1 MKLQGLRVLDLS
13 LFLPGPH
20 LTLMMADHG
29 AEVIKLE
36 PPGGEPVRE
45 VGLQQNGTSVWF
57 RNTHRGKKSIC
68 IDLKQNAGREA
79 LLKIAS
85 TCDVVVE
92 AFRPGVAK
100 RLGIDY
106 EAIQAVNPGIV
117 YCSISAFG
125 QDGPLRDRPA
135 HDLAVEAL
143 SGLVSCNVDEQ
154 GRPVNPHVP
163 AADMAA
169 SLMAFSGIL
178 MALLRRQQTGR
189 GDFIDIAMLD
199 SLLAW
204 TPNVTGPVFAENRAP
219 HPPHERSF
227 GGNAFYRIY
236 RTGDDRHIALGG
248 SEQKFVV
255 NLLRALGREDLAPL
269 HGQGPGPHQQPLVEF
284 LDRTFAEKNLAD
296 WESFLADVDVCWAP
310 VLDLKQAFNQPQVRH
325 RRMRWQDAQG
335 NDHIGIPIR
344 FAEEPGHAD
353 PVLPGLG
360 EHNREVLTACGYSAT
375 AIQQLHARGVLITTS
390 SSRDPA

>member
-45 VGLQQNGTSVWF
+45 VGLKQNGTSVWF

-68 IDLKQNAGREA
+68 INLKHAAGREA

-85 TCDVVVE
+85 GCDVVVE
-92 AFRPGVAK
+92 AFRPGVAR

-106 EAIQAVNPGIV
+106 EAIREINPGLI

-143 SGLVSCNVDEQ
+143 SGLVACNVDGQ

-199 SLLAW
+199 SLMAW

-227 GGNAFYRIY
+227 GGNAFYRSY
-236 RTGDDRHIALGG
+236 RTKDQRYIALGG
-248 SEQKFVV
+248 SEHKFVV
-255 NLLRALGREDLAPL
+255 NLLSALGREDLAPL
-269 HGQGPGPHQQPLVEF
+269 HAQGPGPHQQPLVEF
-284 LDRTFAEKNLAD
+284 LDQTFAEESLAD
-296 WESFLADVDVCWAP
+296 WESFLAEIDVCWAP
-310 VLDLKQAFNQPQVRH
+310 VLDLHEAFNQPQVRH
-325 RRMRWQDAQG
+325 RRMRWQDAHG

-344 FAEEPGHAD
+344 FADEPGDAK
-353 PVLPGLG
+353 PSVPSLG
-360 EHNREVLTACGYSAT
+360 EHNREVLAACGYSEEDLQELQSA
-375 AIQQLHARGVLITTS
+375 GVLTGIKARIPDS
-390 SSRDPA
+390 